1 MWILMIV
8 FVCSDDTV
16 MRLLGDCAFMFCFI
30 VDSPPTWTLWLC
42 WHINRRKII
51 FVSSVLV
58 GFILVR
64 NLSNKFTQIVSL
76 FQFKYYMFWLFQVLT
91 TMWVMLVAQKL
102 GEVLQMH
109 VYSRYRMLLKRPQWH
124 MRKWAKAMIV
134 CNAKQPSRLS
144 NWSSSSLFQ
153 RPAS

>member
-8 FVCSDDTV
+8 FVCSDDTG
-16 MRLLGDCAFMFCFI
+16 MRLLGDCAIMFCFI

-124 MRKWAKAMIV
+124 MRKV
-134 CNAKQPSRLS
+134 GESNDRL
-144 NWSSSSLFQ
+144 Q
-153 RPAS
+153 RKTAVKVVELIIF